1 MWVGSYE
8 KREKFLSAFCV
19 LCGKSEKKIMNF
31 KKKVVLITGAGRGY
45 GRELAKAFAAK
56 GARIA
61 INDISP
67 MLLDSL
73 VEEIEALGAEVKAYE
88 QDIAKKVPVQGL
100 VMKVEDD
107 FGKIDILINHSAVE
121 PKKSVL
127 EIDEWDWQRTIMV
140 NLSGAFLMT
149 QAVGRIM
156 QQRGGGVIV
165 NIVPLEGRDEQSGR
179 SAYVS
184 SMMGLVGFTPQA
196 ARELG
201 ASKVRVHAVGTGIGK
216 LQNADNQIPSD
227 FNEAVLYLCAEENA
241 HLNGQIVN
249 ISE

>member
-1 MWVGSYE
+1 MT
-8 KREKFLSAFCV
+8 
-19 LCGKSEKKIMNF
+19 F
-31 KKKVVLITGAGRGY
+31 KNKVVLITGAGRGY
-45 GRELAKAFAAK
+45 GRELAKAFAKA

-67 MLLDSL
+67 MPLDTL
-73 VEEIEALGAEVKAYE
+73 VDEIEAMGGEAKSYV

-107 FGKIDILINHSAVE
+107 FGKIDVLINHSAVE

-140 NLSGAFLMT
+140 NLTGAFLMT
-149 QAVGRIM
+149 QAVGRTM
-156 QQRGGGVIV
+156 QQSGGGVIV
-165 NIVPLEGRDEQSGR
+165 NLVPLAGRDEQSGR
-179 SAYVS
+179 AAYVS

-201 ASKVRVHAVGTGIGK
+201 ASNVRVHAVGTGIGH
-216 LQNADNQIPSD
+216 LQNADKQIPSD
-227 FNEAVLYLCAEENA
+227 FNDAVLYVCHEENA
-241 HLNGQIVN
+241 QLNGQIVN
-249 ISE
+249 IN

>member
-1 MWVGSYE
+1 
-8 KREKFLSAFCV
+8 
-19 LCGKSEKKIMNF
+19 MNF
-31 KKKVVLITGAGRGY
+31 KNKVVLITGAGRGY
-45 GRELAKAFAAK
+45 GRELALAFAKA

-67 MLLDSL
+67 MLLDRL
-73 VEEIEALGAEVKAYE
+73 VNELEALGTQVKAYE

-107 FGKIDILINHSAVE
+107 FGQIDVLINHSAIE

-127 EIDEWDWQRTIMV
+127 EIDEWDWQRVIMV

-156 QQRGGGVIV
+156 QQNGGGVIV
-165 NIVPLEGRDEQSGR
+165 NIVPLQGRDAESGR
-179 SAYVS
+179 AAYVS

-196 ARELG
+196 ASELG
-201 ASKVRVHAVGTGIGK
+201 ASNVRVHAVGTGIGH
-216 LQNADNQIPSD
+216 LQNAAEQIPSD
-227 FNEAVLYLCAEENA
+227 FNQAVLYLCDEKNA
-241 HLNGQIVN
+241 QLNGQIVN
-249 ISE
+249 IN

>member
-1 MWVGSYE
+1 
-8 KREKFLSAFCV
+8 
-19 LCGKSEKKIMNF
+19 MNF
-31 KKKVVLITGAGRGY
+31 NNKVILITGAGRGY
-45 GRELAKAFAAK
+45 GRELAKAFAVQ

-61 INDISP
+61 LNDISP

-73 VEEIEALGAEVKAYE
+73 VAEIEALGAEVRAYE

-107 FGKIDILINHSAVE
+107 FGQIDVLINHSAVE

-156 QQRGGGVIV
+156 QQSGGGVIV
-165 NIVPLEGRDEQSGR
+165 NIIPLEGRDEQRGKA
-179 SAYVS
+179 AYVS
-184 SMMGLVGFTPQA
+184 SMLGLVGFTPQA
-196 ARELG
+196 ANELG
-201 ASKVRVHAVGTGIGK
+201 ASNVRVHAVGTGISS
-216 LQNADNQIPSD
+216 LQNADDQIPSD
-227 FNEAVLYLCAEENA
+227 FNKAVLYLCDQENA

-249 ISE
+249 I